1 MFAHLA
7 LAATSPTATATN
19 NNPMQPPKQPIGHLD
34 PQTSRPKG
42 LVRGAGAIVLFW
54 LAIMLV
60 LYLIMKQVI
69 TPAGPVVT
77 AAGELRIERAR
88 DGHFYV
94 PGSINGLSVTFLI
107 DTGASM
113 VVVDEQFARRAGLSG
128 GIATRFATANG
139 SMPGRVVP
147 DATIALGPLSV
158 SGLDVGVGLQIG
170 GSGRALLGQNFLSRF
185 DIALQREAMLI
196 KSR

>member
-1 MFAHLA
+1 MR
-7 LAATSPTATATN
+7 
-19 NNPMQPPKQPIGHLD
+19 PPDQPIRRVRQENQ
-34 PQTSRPKG
+34 PRG

-54 LAIMLV
+54 LAIMTV

-69 TPAGPVVT
+69 APSGPVVT
-77 AAGELRIERAR
+77 AAGDLRIERAR
-88 DGHFYV
+88 DGHFYA
-94 PGSINGLSVTFLI
+94 PGSINGHSVTFLI

-113 VVVDEQFARRAGLSG
+113 VVVDEQFARGAGLNG
-128 GIATRFATANG
+128 GVAARFATANG

-147 DATIALGPLSV
+147 HATITLGPLSV

-185 DIALQREAMLI
+185 DIALQRDEMLI